1 MNSNYIADAIGLAT
15 AILRQVELWQRTP
28 VDPLTEAGRAE
39 LIARHERV
47 TAFMKIV
54 QVEADSLRPKQ

>member
-15 AILRQVELWQRTP
+15 AILRQVEIWQRTP
-28 VDPLTEAGRAE
+28 VDPLTEAGRAD

>member
-1 MNSNYIADAIGLAT
+1 MNANYIADAISLAT

-47 TAFMKIV
+47 RSFMKIV
-54 QVEADSLRPKQ
+54 QTEADQLRPAQ